1 MTFDT
6 LNIILLVAGSL
17 CMIAALVL
25 VIKPWIVAAIPAYAG
40 LWLLHL
46 SLFTTF
52 PKWVFIF
59 YGIATA
65 MVVGMKYISPRGE
78 PDGRNTGNI
87 YLGLGALRGCLLGMA
102 IEARFMLLG
111 TILGSIIG
119 QVAFS
124 RTPHGKWLMLSKS
137 NFIQYLCAKGL
148 PVVVAVAMIGVG
160 VEGFVYD
167 IANVTRLY

>member
-1 MTFDT
+1 MALNT
-6 LNIILLVAGSL
+6 LNLTLLIAGSL

-25 VIKPWIVAAIPAYAG
+25 VIKPKIVAALPAYAG

-46 SLFTTF
+46 SVYTTF
-52 PKWVFIF
+52 PRWVFIF

-65 MVVGMKYISPRGE
+65 MVVGVKYMSPRGE
-78 PDGRNTGNI
+78 PDGRNTGNVYI
-87 YLGLGALRGCLLGMA
+87 GLGALMGCLLGIA

-111 TILGSIIG
+111 TILGAILG

-124 RTPHGKWLMLSKS
+124 RTPSGKWLMLSKS

-148 PVVVAVAMIGVG
+148 PAVVAVAMIGVG

-167 IANVTRLY
+167 IANVTRPY